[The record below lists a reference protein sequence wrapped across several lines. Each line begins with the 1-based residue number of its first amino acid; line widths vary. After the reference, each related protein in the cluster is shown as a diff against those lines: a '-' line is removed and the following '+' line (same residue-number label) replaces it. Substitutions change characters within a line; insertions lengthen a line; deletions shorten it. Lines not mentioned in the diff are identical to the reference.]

1 MGSNGFK
8 YTRYTISQ
16 KWSTT
21 ELFTMLR
28 GANTLVVEE
37 DNIRTELRSPEL
49 SEEGMYA
56 EYWRGY
62 FYAARDG

>member
-1 MGSNGFK
+1 
-8 YTRYTISQ
+8 
-16 KWSTT
+16 
-21 ELFTMLR
+21 MLR